1 MGTYNTLNFSA
12 MSAIRAVDGLSD
24 HITMA
29 FSFDGYTIAFF
40 YVNLSTSPTNVISHD
55 RLSYGLI
62 DA

>member
-12 MSAIRAVDGLSD
+12 ISTIRAADGLSD

-40 YVNLSTSPTNVISHD
+40 YVNLSTSTMNIVSHD
-55 RLSYGLI
+55 RLTYGLA